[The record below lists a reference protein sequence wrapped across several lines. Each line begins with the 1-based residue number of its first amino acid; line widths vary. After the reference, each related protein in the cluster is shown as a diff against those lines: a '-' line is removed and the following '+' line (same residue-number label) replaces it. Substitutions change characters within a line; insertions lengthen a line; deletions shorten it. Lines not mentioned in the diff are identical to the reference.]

1 MHAFDKYGWFKQAML
16 GSSDLTHGDRSVLM
30 VFFSY
35 SDGNGHNAR
44 PGRQRIIDDACIS
57 RSKLDGHLKKLLDLG
72 YLVLTQKGGN
82 EVKKG
87 WANVYRLGIPRRLM
101 ESTRGTA
108 EVSLENPQGAPSGN
122 EGAPSGDTR
131 GTLTVLEGAP
141 SGGPHQTIEHNLDQ
155 TLNSV
160 TSNSGELPDD
170 NIIELK
176 DIPQD
181 RYKALLGWIQ
191 KYANISQSHNAGA
204 MTQED
209 AFEQSIEAEENV
221 TGFIEELFGED
232 YADYFSKE
240 WSIPI
245 KAADRY
251 QAGTW
256 LRTFLRS
263 CSAHGY
269 ICYPNG
275 TEDPRE
281 LLVG

>member
-1 MHAFDKYGWFKQAML
+1 MPGFDKYGWFKQAML

-35 SDGNGHNAR
+35 SDGDGKNAR

-101 ESTRGTA
+101 EDTRGTA
-108 EVSLENPQGAPSGN
+108 GVSLENPQEAPSGN

-141 SGGPHQTIEHNLDQ
+141 SGGPHQTIEHTLHQ
-155 TLNSV
+155 TLDCV

-170 NIIELK
+170 NAIELK
-176 DIPQD
+176 DIPTE
-181 RYKALLGWIQ
+181 RYKYLLDWIQ
-191 KYANISQSHNAGA
+191 KYAKVEEARQSGA
-204 MTQED
+204 LTHEE
-209 AFEQSIEAEENV
+209 AFDQSIEAEDCV
-221 TGFIEELFGED
+221 TGFIDELFGED
-232 YADYFSKE
+232 YADYFASE
-240 WSIPI
+240 WSIPV
-245 KAADRY
+245 KATDRY

-263 CSAHGY
+263 CAAHGY

-275 TEDPRE
+275 SEDPRH
-281 LLVG
+281 LLVS

>member
-1 MHAFDKYGWFKQAML
+1 MPGFDKYGWFKQAML

-35 SDGNGHNAR
+35 SDGDGKNAR

-108 EVSLENPQGAPSGN
+108 EVSLEDPQGAPSGN

-141 SGGPHQTIEHNLDQ
+141 SRGPHQTIEHTLHQ
-155 TLNSV
+155 TLDCF

-170 NIIELK
+170 DILK
-176 DIPQD
+176 GIGDMTWRTMLGLVQRAGDAINNGKNGTWPPATVD
-181 RYKALLGWIQ
+181 DNYDNAMDLLSWQIRDVYGD
-191 KYANISQSHNAGA
+191 
-204 MTQED
+204 D
-209 AFEQSIEAEENV
+209 AQTF
-221 TGFIEELFGED
+221 FIE
-232 YADYFSKE
+232 K
-240 WSIPI
+240 WSIPA
-245 KAADRY
+245 KARDRY
-251 QAGTW
+251 EAGKNLKTFFNTC
-256 LRTFLRS
+256 RTEGIDYAPVS
-263 CSAHGY
+263 KAS
-269 ICYPNG
+269 
-275 TEDPRE
+275 
-281 LLVG
+281 